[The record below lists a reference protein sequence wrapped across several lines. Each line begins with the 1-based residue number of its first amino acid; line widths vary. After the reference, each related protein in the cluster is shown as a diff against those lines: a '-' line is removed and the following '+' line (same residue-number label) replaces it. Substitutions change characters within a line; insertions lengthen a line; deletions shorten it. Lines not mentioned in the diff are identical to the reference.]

1 ERLARRALP
10 RLERRHQ
17 ALDVRLGALAKL
29 GRAARVAERAQHAGD
44 IAQRRV
50 LAAALGEWPRGLA
63 LEVDDQEV
71 VVRNEHLAEV
81 VVAVMA
87 RLHRLFLRCR
97 TAVDER
103 EDARAL
109 RGHGFCLFAL
119 LDDAQRLLGLLVHAS
134 APYVDVLRGERL
146 RLEGRVAAV
155 HGKGAVQLRSARR
168 EGLDERQVGAMRL
181 VLAQAL

>member
-1 ERLARRALP
+1 
-10 RLERRHQ
+10 
-17 ALDVRLGALAKL
+17 
-29 GRAARVAERAQHAGD
+29 
-44 IAQRRV
+44 
-50 LAAALGEWPRGLA
+50 
-63 LEVDDQEV
+63 
-71 VVRNEHLAEV
+71 
-81 VVAVMA
+81 MA
-87 RLHRLFLRCR
+87 RLQRLFLRCR

-103 EDARAL
+103 QDARAL

-168 EGLDERQVGAMRL
+168 ERLDERQVGAMRL
-181 VLAQAL
+181 VLAQALHHALEVCEGVAPGVALVRDVRLEERHCR